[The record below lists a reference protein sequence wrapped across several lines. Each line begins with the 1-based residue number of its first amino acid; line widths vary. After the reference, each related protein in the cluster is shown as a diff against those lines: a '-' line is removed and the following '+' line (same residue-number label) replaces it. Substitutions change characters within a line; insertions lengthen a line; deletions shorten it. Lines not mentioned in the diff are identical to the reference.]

1 MRIIAINMWG
11 QLSTG
16 NIASGILK
24 TFDGDKKFFYKY
36 GKCSEDFAQKICT
49 TIFSKIINRIETKI
63 AKHFLKD
70 GFGNSY
76 ATLRLIRQIK
86 KYKPDVVHLHNL
98 HGIFVNVPMLLKFLQ
113 KSKIPVVWTLHDCWT
128 FTGHC
133 GYFDYVNCN
142 KWLSGCQNCEHLDL
156 YTPAINKN
164 QVKKYYKLKA
174 NAINKLDNVV
184 FVTPSLWLTELA
196 KQSYLKDKQIITI
209 NNAIDLT
216 NFKPVDN
223 KTFDNVIDRSKKIL
237 LAVACP
243 FSERKGYSDYIKF
256 GQLID
261 KDIYQ
266 LVMVGVY
273 PEQVQELKQYDIVGI
288 PRTYNQ
294 VELAELYSLAYC
306 FINMTYEEA
315 FGLVNIE
322 AMACGCPII
331 SYATGGC
338 VEIINERNG
347 ILVPKGNY
355 KEILYNLDKIQDLKQ
370 NKQAIIDETIA
381 KYSNEIMIQ
390 KYIDIY
396 IKIIENSKN
405 NFVKMK

>member
-1 MRIIAINMWG
+1 
-11 QLSTG
+11 
-16 NIASGILK
+16 
-24 TFDGDKKFFYKY
+24 
-36 GKCSEDFAQKICT
+36 
-49 TIFSKIINRIETKI
+49 
-63 AKHFLKD
+63 
-70 GFGNSY
+70 
-76 ATLRLIRQIK
+76 
-86 KYKPDVVHLHNL
+86 
-98 HGIFVNVPMLLKFLQ
+98 
-113 KSKIPVVWTLHDCWT
+113 
-128 FTGHC
+128 
-133 GYFDYVNCN
+133 
-142 KWLSGCQNCEHLDL
+142 
-156 YTPAINKN
+156 
-164 QVKKYYKLKA
+164 
-174 NAINKLDNVV
+174 
-184 FVTPSLWLTELA
+184 
-196 KQSYLKDKQIITI
+196 
-209 NNAIDLT
+209 
-216 NFKPVDN
+216 
-223 KTFDNVIDRSKKIL
+223 
-237 LAVACP
+237 
-243 FSERKGYSDYIKF
+243 
-256 GQLID
+256 
-261 KDIYQ
+261 
-266 LVMVGVY
+266 MVGVY

-396 IKIIENSKN
+396 IKR
-405 NFVKMK
+405 